1 MDDETRWAAIETER
15 RSLAALLSEL
25 TPEQWEAQSLC
36 SEWRV
41 RDVAAHVAMTP
52 SGPKPGAIAIGLLRA
67 RGDLWAF
74 GRDVARVH
82 ALRPTV
88 HIVQELERDAAARTM
103 PAVTNARNILMD
115 ALVHGQDIAMPLGI
129 ERTMPLPAAVAGFER
144 VWGMGWPFH
153 ARRRLRGLRL
163 VATDAPVDVGAPAGS
178 GTVVE
183 GRVQDLLL
191 LITGRTAAAAPRLRG
206 QGVDLLP
213 A

>member
-1 MDDETRWAAIETER
+1 MDSETRWTAIETER
-15 RSLAALLSEL
+15 RSLAALLEEL
-25 TPEQWEAQSLC
+25 SPAEWEVQSLC

-52 SGPKPGAIAIGLLRA
+52 TEPGPGAIAVGLVRA
-67 RGDLWAF
+67 RGNLWAF
-74 GRDVARVH
+74 GRDVARAH
-82 ALRPTV
+82 ALRPTGQ
-88 HIVQELERDAAARTM
+88 IVDELVRDAALRTM

-115 ALVHGQDIAMPLGI
+115 ALVHGQDIAVPLGI
-129 ERTMPLPAAVAGFER
+129 ERAMPVPAAVAGFER

-153 ARRRLRGLRL
+153 ARRRLRGFRL
-163 VATDAPVDVGAPAGS
+163 VATDGAVDVGA

-191 LITGRTAAAAPRLRG
+191 LATGRTAAAVPRLRG
-206 QGVDLLP
+206 RGVDLLP